1 LANQAGGPLV
11 EREVLDP
18 FPDLLDDIR
27 SSLDGRYPTESEE
40 EPEAET
46 PAPRGIR
53 IALAAFVPTFLL
65 VVIGLPHLLAPSS
78 APPSPTPMPASAR
91 STTMLGPSL
100 PRSMDRSGVPL
111 PDFIE
116 TWVVSDTWANAAP
129 ALPSKPEGVEPRPVK
144 SVSVDAVSWVRAAA
158 FADNRAATRLA
169 GTMRSQ
175 GYRVDLRLEDST
187 TLPWVVWISKSPASS
202 RSPK

>member
-1 LANQAGGPLV
+1 
-11 EREVLDP
+11 
-18 FPDLLDDIR
+18 
-27 SSLDGRYPTESEE
+27 
-40 EPEAET
+40 
-46 PAPRGIR
+46 
-53 IALAAFVPTFLL
+53 
-65 VVIGLPHLLAPSS
+65 
-78 APPSPTPMPASAR
+78 MPISAR
-91 STTMLGPSL
+91 STTMLGPSF
-100 PRSMDRSGVPL
+100 PRSMDRSRVPL

-116 TWVVSDTWANAAP
+116 TWEVSDNAAP
-129 ALPSKPEGVEPRPVK
+129 ALPSKPERVEPTPVK

-158 FADNRAATRLA
+158 FADNRAAARLA